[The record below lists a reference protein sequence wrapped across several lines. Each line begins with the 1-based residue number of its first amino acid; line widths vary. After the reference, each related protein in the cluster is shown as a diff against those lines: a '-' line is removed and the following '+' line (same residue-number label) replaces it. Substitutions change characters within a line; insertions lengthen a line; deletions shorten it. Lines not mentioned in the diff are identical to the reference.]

1 MSSHGDNRFLSKR
14 RRAAINKIS
23 QASVENRLEFFYKRK
38 GTQDAIIGA
47 NA

>member
-1 MSSHGDNRFLSKR
+1 MSSHGDNRFLSK